1 MLDPALSP
9 EENEH
14 WVRFVELLRQA
25 FEQGVE
31 FPVLQLLMTPD
42 ERSALATRVRI
53 VQELMRGELSQ
64 RELKE
69 LLGVGIA
76 TITRGSNSLKTAPHD
91 VKLWLE
97 KELMIKKII
106 AYSLE
111 IKMPFNQLVKWHF
124 SKIATRELFN
134 HSFIIFF
141 VKLFINIMSDGD

>member
-31 FPVLQLLMTPD
+31 FPVLQTPD

-97 KELMIKKII
+97 KELMIKK
-106 AYSLE
+106 
-111 IKMPFNQLVKWHF
+111 
-124 SKIATRELFN
+124 
-134 HSFIIFF
+134 
-141 VKLFINIMSDGD
+141 